1 MTNEAKGATMKANN
15 SAHSPLHELAHRA
28 SDGVEVVLF
37 WHEVANELT
46 VSVSDARSGAYF
58 ELAADPHEALDVF
71 EHPYA
76 HAAFR
81 GLPYQ
86 EALLASWA
94 NAENESGP
102 ALGLQC

>member
-1 MTNEAKGATMKANN
+1 MPTTKGANMNADD
-15 SAHSPLHELAHRA
+15 SARSPLRELAHRA

-37 WHEVANELT
+37 WHEGTNELT
-46 VSVSDARSGAYF
+46 VAVSDARSGAYF
-58 ELAADPHEALDVF
+58 ELAARPDEALDVF

-81 GLPYQ
+81 GLPYE

-94 NAENESGP
+94 HAENR
-102 ALGLQC
+102 ARVAVANQH

>member
-1 MTNEAKGATMKANN
+1 MANDRKGASMKAED
-15 SAHSPLHELAHRA
+15 SAHSPLRELAHRA

-37 WHEVANELT
+37 WDEGTNELT

-58 ELAADPHEALDVF
+58 ELPARPDQALDVF

-81 GLPYQ
+81 GLPYE

-94 NAENESGP
+94 HAENPSAP